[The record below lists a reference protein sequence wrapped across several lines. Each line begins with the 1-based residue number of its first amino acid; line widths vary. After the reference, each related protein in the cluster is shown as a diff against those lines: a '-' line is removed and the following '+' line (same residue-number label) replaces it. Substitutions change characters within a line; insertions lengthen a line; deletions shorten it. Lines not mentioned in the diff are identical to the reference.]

1 MKEVIHHNV
10 DKIVTQGIH
19 SNDGAPRE
27 FVIDQWI
34 DTLAGWN
41 SDVSSKL
48 DLAGGT
54 MTGQLNTTD
63 LKVGGNL
70 EVTGDVTFL
79 GSVTTIQTETI
90 ELADNILLLNSNAP
104 ADEDGGIEVYRGG
117 GGVPNV
123 GFKWDSTLQKWTSGL
138 QEIQAAGFSGNL
150 AGNATS
156 ADTWSAARNLAV
168 TGAVTGNV
176 SLDGSADVTL
186 TTSLTAHN
194 HSISEVSEISVL
206 SPADGQ
212 VLTYDTSGVT
222 PVWVNKNLPAG
233 AGPPDLDQLGQVN
246 IPAPNDLEVL
256 QYNMTDGEWQAAPL
270 PTLPSL
276 GQLTNTNLDE
286 VNGSTH
292 NAFLAYNSTAAKWE
306 AKMVTDVIS
315 LGTSISAM
323 SDVDPAMTPA
333 AGEVLTYVT
342 DFDGS
347 GNPGWK
353 SVALPADAVG
363 ASQLSELNDVSSSL
377 SPADN
382 HVLTYMSG
390 EWICQAPQAVPT
402 DLKALTDVQNTLAP
416 SDGDYLVYR
425 ASGWTAEAFSVPSVG
440 QLPDLSDV
448 QSYDPNTLSGNEV
461 LQFDS
466 GLGVWKPMT
475 PAAPSGSAATLDDL
489 TGVTTVNKADDYVLT
504 YDSTLNSGAGG
515 WEPRAQLQGTTIN
528 GLNDIGDVN
537 ISSTPGDGEALVFRS
552 GVWGAEAQVDTVI
565 NKLEDVSDVTLN
577 AGIADGDVLVY
588 NAGAWESQ
596 TPAASNV
603 GLLDD
608 LTDVSAAAPTSGD
621 FLEFD
626 GTEWVVK
633 SPPVVATLSATVNVG
648 PTVSGSD
655 TEWDFSNTA
664 SGSATVTQSILANGD
679 IQYEF

>member
-19 SNDGAPRE
+19 SNDGLPRTFE
-27 FVIDQWI
+27 IDVWMDALQS
-34 DTLAGWN
+34 WN
-41 SDVSSKL
+41 TNFASKL
-48 DLAGGT
+48 DLTGGT
-54 MTGQLNTTD
+54 LTGQLNTTD
-63 LKVGGNL
+63 VKVGGNL
-70 EVTGDVTFL
+70 EVAGDVTFL
-79 GSVTTIQTETI
+79 GNVTTISTETI
-90 ELADNILLLNSNAP
+90 ELADNILLLNSNATT
-104 ADEDGGIEVYRGG
+104 DEDGGIEVSRGG
-117 GGVPNV
+117 GGIPNV
-123 GFKWDSTLQKWTSGL
+123 SFKWDSTLQKWTSGL

-156 ADTWSAARNLAV
+156 ADTWSAARNLAI

-194 HSISEVSEISVL
+194 HSISEVSEISIL
-206 SPADGQ
+206 TPADGQ
-212 VLTYDTSGVT
+212 VLTYDTSGAN
-222 PVWVNKNLPAG
+222 PVWVNKNLPA
-233 AGPPDLDQLGQVN
+233 APGPPDLDQLGQVN
-246 IPAPNDLEVL
+246 LSAPNDLDVL
-256 QYNMTDGEWQAAPL
+256 QYDLAAAEWQAKPL
-270 PTLPSL
+270 PATPTL
-276 GQLTNTNLDE
+276 GQLTNTDLDE

-333 AGEVLTYVT
+333 AGEVLTYVS

-353 SVALPADAVG
+353 SQTLPASAVTMS
-363 ASQLSELNDVSSSL
+363 ALTDVDSAL
-377 SPADN
+377 APAD
-382 HVLTYMSG
+382 HEVLTFLSG
-390 EWICQAPQAVPT
+390 QWISQAPQAVPT

-425 ASGWTAEAFSVPSVG
+425 PSGWTAEAFSLPSIG

-466 GLGVWKPMT
+466 SLGVWKPMT

-537 ISSTPGDGEALVFRS
+537 ISSTPSDGEALVFRS

-565 NKLEDVSDVTLN
+565 NKLEDVSDVTLD

-603 GLLDD
+603 ELLDD
-608 LTDVSAAAPTSGD
+608 LTNVSAAAPTPGQ

-626 GTEWVVK
+626 GMGWVAK
-633 SPPVVATLSATVNVG
+633 SPPVVATLSATVNVS

-655 TEWDFSNTA
+655 TEWDFSSTA
-664 SGSATVTQSILANGD
+664 SGGSGTTVTQSILANGD
-679 IQYEF
+679 LQYEF

>member
-1 MKEVIHHNV
+1 MKEVIHQNV

-19 SNDGAPRE
+19 SNDGLPRTFE
-27 FVIDQWI
+27 IDVWM
-34 DTLAGWN
+34 DTLQNWN
-41 SDVSSKL
+41 TSFSSKL
-48 DLAGGT
+48 DLTGGT
-54 MTGQLNTTD
+54 LTGQLNTTD
-63 LKVGGNL
+63 VKVGGNL

-79 GSVTTIQTETI
+79 GNVTTISTETI
-90 ELADNILLLNSNAP
+90 ELADNILLLNSNATT
-104 ADEDGGIEVYRGG
+104 DEDGGIEVSRGG
-117 GGVPNV
+117 GGIPNV
-123 GFKWDSTLQKWTSGL
+123 SFKWDSTLQKWTSGL

-150 AGNATS
+150 TGNATS
-156 ADTWSAARNLAV
+156 ADTWSAARNLAI

-194 HSISEVSEISVL
+194 HSISEVSEISIL
-206 SPADGQ
+206 TPADGQ
-212 VLTYDTSGVT
+212 VLTYDTSGAN
-222 PVWVNKNLPAG
+222 PVWVNKNLPA
-233 AGPPDLDQLGQVN
+233 APGPPDLDQLGQVN
-246 IPAPNDLEVL
+246 LPAPNDLDVL
-256 QYNMTDGEWQAAPL
+256 QYDLAAAEWQAKPL
-270 PTLPSL
+270 PATPTL

-315 LGTSISAM
+315 LGISISAM

-333 AGEVLTYVT
+333 AGEVLTYVS

-353 SVALPADAVG
+353 SQTLPASAVTMS
-363 ASQLSELNDVSSSL
+363 ALTDVDSAL
-377 SPADN
+377 APAD
-382 HVLTYMSG
+382 HEVLTFLSG
-390 EWICQAPQAVPT
+390 QWISQAPQAVAT
-402 DLKALTDVQNTLAP
+402 DLKALTDVENTLAP

-425 ASGWTAEAFSVPSVG
+425 PSGWTAEAFTLPSVG
-440 QLPDLSDV
+440 QLSDLSDV
-448 QSYDPNTLSGNEV
+448 QSYDPNTLSGNEI

-475 PAAPSGSAATLDDL
+475 PAVPSGSAATLDDL

-528 GLNDIGDVN
+528 GLNDIGDVT
-537 ISSTPGDGEALVFRS
+537 IAGTPSDGEALVFRS
-552 GVWGAEAQVDTVI
+552 GFWGAEAQVATVI
-565 NKLEDVSDVTLN
+565 NKLGDVSDVTLN

-596 TPAASNV
+596 TPNSSGNV
-603 GLLDD
+603 GMLDD
-608 LTDVSAAAPTSGD
+608 LTDVSAAAPTSGQL
-621 FLEFD
+621 LEFD
-626 GTEWVVK
+626 GLQWKAK
-633 SPPVVATLSATVNVG
+633 SPPAVATIAATVSTTPQVNADG
-648 PTVSGSD
+648 D
-655 TEWDFSNTA
+655 TEWDFSSTA
-664 SGSATVTQSILANGD
+664 TGSTTVVQSVLANGD
-679 IQYEF
+679 LQYQF